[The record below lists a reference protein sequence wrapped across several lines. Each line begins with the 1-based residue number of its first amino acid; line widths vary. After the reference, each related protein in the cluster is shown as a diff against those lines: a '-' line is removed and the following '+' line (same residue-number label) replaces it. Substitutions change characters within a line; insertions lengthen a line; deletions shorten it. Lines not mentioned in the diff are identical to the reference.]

1 MSADSL
7 ARGYSIFVS
16 YLAEPALRS
25 LVIGCAAAIGLAA
38 FRVKRVTARLL
49 VWTAVLCAALTMPLL
64 GVFLPRLPLAV
75 PAAPLVQRLQA
86 RLYSAPVLV
95 AQRERAVSISKAA
108 VQSDA
113 IAARSETAIYTQG
126 GKSLPNHSVRPAT
139 SATFARSMSRPMPD
153 AAKLESPSA
162 HKATFPKTLEAST
175 PTTKSLDAALIPQR
189 SLAIPWS
196 TLLLGI
202 YLAGVMILFARLLVG
217 VCFSRRLER
226 SARDI
231 DEREALRLLRFR
243 SCIAGL
249 QNAPRLKE
257 SAALAVPATVG
268 VARSAI
274 LLPADWRSWTEEQL
288 DAILAHEVS
297 HVARRDGLTQ
307 MLSLVHRAIF
317 WFSPLGW
324 WLDKQ
329 LTDLAEQASD
339 EAALAGGADRRR
351 YAETLLGFFAQLQ
364 AARGRVW
371 WQGVSMAKRTR
382 AGSAERRVDRILAW
396 KGTISMKKSFAV
408 ALIAFVA
415 PLVFLAASVH
425 PFVASAQDKPQSDTK
440 NVIMPGGPNAP
451 ALPNAPKG
459 GVASGVNGGVTG
471 AAPVAPA
478 LPPGPAAPG
487 PGQGVVNPGP
497 MPPAPKGGVVAPAMP
512 PAPKGG
518 VAAAG
523 PIAPA
528 TLTGPM
534 QERPSPSAQQSSII
548 IVGSVQDGEAELHR
562 AQQLYDRATRQF
574 ISDSVNAR
582 ISKETLAAAKRAM
595 EDAQAELAK
604 AKAALAQANSVDLS
618 AVQQELTR
626 ARQAI
631 EEANSMEA
639 RAVGAVAS
647 VAPLAPLA
655 SVAPLAPLASVA
667 PLAPLASVAPLAPLA
682 SVASEQDSQDQSSSN
697 ITING
702 GSYTMGEGPR
712 YVMIYGN
719 GNQTDMSGTDE
730 DLHHALN
737 LRRKISGDFIWFE
750 RDEKSYV
757 ITDPDFIAKV
767 KALFAPE
774 DALSK
779 QQDELGRQ
787 QDELGAKQ
795 DALGEQM
802 DNVKVKIRDITP
814 DLERIRARLKELQ
827 DDGGAT
833 QTELGRLQS
842 ELGQLQ
848 SDVGRFQ
855 SQAGASQSD
864 IGRQQSELG
873 RQQSEL
879 GRRQGE
885 LGREQGEIA
894 RKASQQLRGM
904 FDDAIA
910 KGIAKPE

>member
-7 ARGYSIFVS
+7 ARGYSIFVT

-25 LVIGCAAAIGLAA
+25 LVIGCAAGIGLAA

-49 VWTAVLCAALTMPLL
+49 VWTAVLCTALAMPLL
-64 GVFLPRLPLAV
+64 GVLLPRLPLAV

-95 AQRERAVSISKAA
+95 AQRERAASISKAA
-108 VQSDA
+108 VQNDA
-113 IAARSETAIYTQG
+113 IARRSETAIYTQG
-126 GKSLPNHSVRPAT
+126 GKSLPNHSVRAAT
-139 SATFARSMSRPMPD
+139 TSTFARSVSRPMPD
-153 AAKLESPSA
+153 AAKFESPSA
-162 HKATFPKTLEAST
+162 HKATFPKSLEAST

-189 SLAIPWS
+189 SLAIPWT
-196 TLLLGI
+196 TLLLGM
-202 YLAGVMILFARLLVG
+202 YLAGVMVLFARLLVG

-268 VARSAI
+268 VRRSAI

-324 WLDKQ
+324 WVDKQ

-396 KGTISMKKSFAV
+396 RGAMAMKKSFAV
-408 ALIAFVA
+408 TLIALAA
-415 PLVFLAASVH
+415 PMIFLAASVH
-425 PFVASAQDKPQSDTK
+425 PFVAAAQDKPQGQAQ
-440 NVIMPGGPNAP
+440 NVVQPGGTKAP

-471 AAPVAPA
+471 ATPVAPA

-497 MPPAPKGGVVAPAMP
+497 MPLAPT
-512 PAPKGG
+512 GG
-518 VAAAG
+518 VAAGG
-523 PIAPA
+523 PVAPA
-528 TLTGPM
+528 GLTGPM
-534 QERPSPSAQQSSII
+534 QERPSPSVQQSSIV
-548 IVGSVQDGEAELHR
+548 IVGSVQDAEAELRR
-562 AQQLYDRATRQF
+562 ALTLYHSATSQF
-574 ISDSVNAR
+574 ILDSVNLHV
-582 ISKETLAAAKRAM
+582 SKETLAAAKKAM
-595 EDAQAELAK
+595 DEAQAELAK

-618 AVQQELTR
+618 AVQEELTR
-626 ARQAI
+626 ARQAL
-631 EEANSMEA
+631 EEANAVEA
-639 RAVGAVAS
+639 RAVGGVAS
-647 VAPLAPLA
+647 AAPLAPLA

-667 PLAPLASVAPLAPLA
+667 PLAPLAA
-682 SVASEQDSQDQSSSN
+682 VASEQDLQDQSDTTSHN

-702 GSYTMGEGPR
+702 GSYTMGGGPR

-757 ITDPDFIAKV
+757 ITDADFIAKV

-855 SQAGASQSD
+855 SQAGVSQSD

-873 RQQSEL
+873 RQQSQL

>member
-25 LVIGCAAAIGLAA
+25 LVIGCAAAIALAA
-38 FRVKRVTARLL
+38 FRVKRVGARLL
-49 VWTAVLCAALTMPLL
+49 VWTAVLCAALAMPLL
-64 GVFLPRLPLAV
+64 GVLLPRLPLAV
-75 PAAPLVQRLQA
+75 PAAPLVQRLQT
-86 RLYSAPVLV
+86 RLYSASVLV

-113 IAARSETAIYTQG
+113 TATRSETAIYTQS
-126 GKSLPNHSVRPAT
+126 GKSLPNHPVPPAT
-139 SATFARSMSRPMPD
+139 TSTFARSMSRRAPNAVKSD
-153 AAKLESPSA
+153 SPSA
-162 HKATFPKTLEAST
+162 HKATFPLTREAPI
-175 PTTKSLDAALIPQR
+175 PTTNSLDASSIPQR
-189 SLAIPWS
+189 SLAIPWV
-196 TLLLGI
+196 LVLLGI
-202 YLAGVMILFARLLVG
+202 YLAGVVILFARLLVG

-226 SARDI
+226 GAIEI

-249 QNAPRLKE
+249 ANAPRLKE

-268 VARSAI
+268 VARSTI

-371 WQGVSMAKRTR
+371 WQGVSMAKRAK

-396 KGTISMKKSFAV
+396 HGSMAMKKSFAV
-408 ALIAFVA
+408 ALMALAA

-425 PFVASAQDKPQSDTK
+425 PFVAHAQDSSQNKVQ
-440 NVIMPGGPNAP
+440 PGGPVAP
-451 ALPNAPKG
+451 ALRNAPKG
-459 GVASGVNGGVTG
+459 GLKGGVNAPAIAPAPQGG
-471 AAPVAPA
+471 VAPA
-478 LPPGPAAPG
+478 TIGTPPAAG
-487 PGQGVVNPGP
+487 PSLPN
-497 MPPAPKGGVVAPAMP
+497 APSGGT
-512 PAPKGG
+512 
-518 VAAAG
+518 AAAG
-523 PIAPA
+523 PVAPLA
-528 TLTGPM
+528 LTGSVM
-534 QERPSPSAQQSSII
+534 QDRPSTPAQQSSII
-548 IVGSVQDGEAELHR
+548 IVGLGSVQKAEEELSR
-562 AQQLYDRATRQF
+562 AQQLYDNAVRQL
-574 ISDSVNAR
+574 ISDSTNAR
-582 ISKETLAAAKRAM
+582 ISQETLAATKRAM
-595 EDAQAELAK
+595 DQAQAELAK
-604 AKAALAQANSVDLS
+604 AKEALAQANSVDLN
-618 AVQQELTR
+618 AVQEELAK
-626 ARQAI
+626 ARQAL
-631 EEANSMEA
+631 EEANSVEA
-639 RAVGAVAS
+639 QAVGDVAS
-647 VAPLAPLA
+647 VAPLAPVA
-655 SVAPLAPLASVA
+655 SV
-667 PLAPLASVAPLAPLA
+667 
-682 SVASEQDSQDQSSSN
+682 QDQSSTATIVNGN
-697 ITING
+697 ITM
-702 GSYTMGEGPR
+702 GSGPR
-712 YVMIYGN
+712 YVMMFGDSN
-719 GNQTDMSGTDE
+719 CTDTSCVSVSMSGTDE
-730 DLHHALN
+730 DLEHARK
-737 LRRKISGDFIWFE
+737 LRQNIKEPFIWFE

-814 DLERIRARLKELQ
+814 DLERVRARLKELQ
-827 DDGGAT
+827 ADGGAT
-833 QTELGRLQS
+833 QSELGRLQS
-842 ELGQLQ
+842 ELGELQ
-848 SDVGRFQ
+848 SEVGRFQ
-855 SQAGASQSD
+855 SQAGVSQSD

-885 LGREQGEIA
+885 LGRQQGEIA

>member
-7 ARGYSIFVS
+7 ARGYSIFVT

-38 FRVKRVTARLL
+38 FRVKRVSARLFVL
-49 VWTAVLCAALTMPLL
+49 TAVLCAALAMPLL

-86 RLYSAPVLV
+86 SLYSAPVLV
-95 AQRERAVSISKAA
+95 AQRERTVSISKAA

-113 IAARSETAIYTQG
+113 TATRSETSIYTQG
-126 GKSLPNHSVRPAT
+126 GKSLPNRSVRPAT
-139 SATFARSMSRPMPD
+139 TSTFARSMSRPMPD
-153 AAKLESPSA
+153 AAKFESPSA
-162 HKATFPKTLEAST
+162 HKATFPKRLDAST

-189 SLAIPWS
+189 SLAIPLT

-217 VCFSRRLER
+217 VWFSRRLER

-249 QNAPRLKE
+249 PNAPRLKE

-396 KGTISMKKSFAV
+396 RGAMAMKKSFAV
-408 ALIAFVA
+408 ALIALAA

-425 PFVASAQDKPQSDTK
+425 PFVASAQDKPQSQGQ
-440 NVIMPGGPNAP
+440 NVVKPGG
-451 ALPNAPKG
+451 
-459 GVASGVNGGVTG
+459 
-471 AAPVAPA
+471 PVAPA
-478 LPPGPAAPG
+478 LTNAPKRGVVAPVMPNSPQGGVNAPGPAAPLLPSAPSG
-487 PGQGVVNPGP
+487 AITRIPSQTPIAAST
-497 MPPAPKGGVVAPAMP
+497 PPAMTVQDAEAQVSATEKRVEASEAACKADSSNLIAAKKLRDQLEAASAPDANLSAAKQRLEAVEAAFRVDDALLQSARQEMEEARKALEEAQSLTPVATVAPIA
-512 PAPKGG
+512 GY
-518 VAAAG
+518 AAST
-523 PIAPA
+523 PIAP
-528 TLTGPM
+528 
-534 QERPSPSAQQSSII
+534 I
-548 IVGSVQDGEAELHR
+548 
-562 AQQLYDRATRQF
+562 
-574 ISDSVNAR
+574 
-582 ISKETLAAAKRAM
+582 
-595 EDAQAELAK
+595 
-604 AKAALAQANSVDLS
+604 
-618 AVQQELTR
+618 
-626 ARQAI
+626 
-631 EEANSMEA
+631 
-639 RAVGAVAS
+639 AS
-647 VAPLAPLA
+647 VAPNAP
-655 SVAPLAPLASVA
+655 VDGV
-667 PLAPLASVAPLAPLA
+667 
-682 SVASEQDSQDQSSSN
+682 QDQAANTN

-702 GSYTMGEGPR
+702 GSYTMGGGPR

-737 LRRKISGDFIWFE
+737 LRRRISGDFIWFE

-833 QTELGRLQS
+833 QSELGRLQS
-842 ELGQLQ
+842 ELGELQ
-848 SDVGRFQ
+848 SEVGRFQ
-855 SQAGASQSD
+855 SQAGVSQSD

-894 RKASQQLRGM
+894 RKASKQLRGM